1 MALGIS
7 SKMKILTGIFLFIS
21 LVGLAQVNPE
31 PVFSFKPAVGI
42 NACQIHGDSYS
53 GFNKAGIFAGI
64 AVNSRLNSKTSL
76 ELGFYFSQKGARHN
90 QNPDKN
96 DYTFYL
102 VNLNYIDMPLSFH
115 HFLNKDFYITLGPS
129 IAYLVNYSEYTD
141 RGNWTGAYPFEKF
154 EYGVNASLGRKIK
167 DRFFVEVRT
176 SNSVAAIRPYGQI
189 ANLVFYPNPVARFF
203 NKGLYNNILTF
214 MVSYKLTNKKKNSEQ

>member
-1 MALGIS
+1 
-7 SKMKILTGIFLFIS
+7 MKFFTCIFFLLSIASFS
-21 LVGLAQVNPE
+21 QANKE
-31 PVFSFKPAVGI
+31 PVFTFKPAVGI

-53 GFNKAGIFAGI
+53 GYSKAGIFAGI
-64 AVNSRLNSKTSL
+64 AVNSRFSQKASL

-96 DYTFYL
+96 DYTYYF
-102 VNLNYIDMPLSFH
+102 VNLNYIDLPLSFH
-115 HFLNKDFYITLGPS
+115 YYLNKDFYMTVGPS
-129 IAYLVNYSEYTD
+129 MAYLVSYSEFTE
-141 RGNWTGAYPFEKF
+141 RGNWTGVYPFEKF

-176 SNSVAAIRPYGQI
+176 SNSIAPIRPYGQI
-189 ANLVFYPNPVARFF
+189 ANLVFYPNAVARFF

-214 MVSYKLTNKKKNSEQ
+214 MVSYKLTTKKKSSEQ